1 MIKLVISFG
10 ILFLLIVGIVI
21 LWVRGID
28 HMYKYHRDYN
38 GYDLFDEEDI
48 YKDER

>member
-1 MIKLVISFG
+1 MVIALV
-10 ILFLLIVGIVI
+10 ILFLLVVGICI

-38 GYDLFDEEDI
+38 GYDLFDEDETH
-48 YKDER
+48 YKK

>member
-1 MIKLVISFG
+1 MIIALVI
-10 ILFLLIVGIVI
+10 LLLLVIGVVI

-38 GYDLFDEEDI
+38 GYDLFDEKDV
-48 YKDER
+48 YKDEQ

>member
-1 MIKLVISFG
+1 MVIALV
-10 ILFLLIVGIVI
+10 ILFLLVVGICI

-48 YKDER
+48 YNNKDK

>member
-1 MIKLVISFG
+1 MIIALV
-10 ILFLLIVGIVI
+10 ILFLLVLVIVI